1 MMKDGGVLIK
11 LLCGNGGKLYDKEEQ
26 RRKRRWKRRK
36 TRIRMKDGVVVFML
50 YNINIPVV
58 AK

>member
-1 MMKDGGVLIK
+1 MKDGGVLIK
-11 LLCGNGGKLYDKEEQ
+11 LLCGNGGKLYDKEELK
-26 RRKRRWKRRK
+26 RKRRWKRRRK
-36 TRIRMKDGVVVFML
+36 TRIRMKDGAVVFML

>member
-1 MMKDGGVLIK
+1 MKDGGVLIK